1 MPLKPCRECARE
13 ISTDARSC
21 PHCGKRAP
29 MTAPPSKKAMAV
41 AVMAIIAVFVGYVR
55 SPATTGPPASVET
68 ASSASTMISE
78 QRRRDT
84 VQAEF
89 EGINVS
95 SIVREYNRNTLAA
108 NRFYQKKRM
117 LIGGYA
123 GRIDEGWIN
132 GIYITITAS
141 PASFLPSLQAR
152 LAPGE
157 QHLALE
163 LSAGDPL
170 LLICTIGDVVVTYP
184 MLESCTIQTTMPNFA
199 QAHSVIMQGN

>member
-1 MPLKPCRECARE
+1 MPLKPCRECNRE

-29 MTAPPSKKAMAV
+29 TGTPPSAKGAAIAFFGFVAILAV
-41 AVMAIIAVFVGYVR
+41 YFQNT
-55 SPATTGPPASVET
+55 PAPEPGQSVEAVSNA
-68 ASSASTMISE
+68 ASAMSE

-84 VQAEF
+84 LQGEF
-89 EGINVS
+89 EGISVGG
-95 SIVREYNRNTLAA
+95 IVRQYERNTLAA
-108 NRFYQKKRM
+108 DRTYQKKRM

-123 GRIDEGWIN
+123 GRIDEGWMS
-132 GIYITITAS
+132 GIYITITANPTS
-141 PASFLPSLQAR
+141 LLPSLQAR

-157 QHLALE
+157 QSLALE

-170 LLICTIGDVVVTYP
+170 LLICTIGGVVVTFP

-199 QAHSVIMQGN
+199 QAHSVIMSGN